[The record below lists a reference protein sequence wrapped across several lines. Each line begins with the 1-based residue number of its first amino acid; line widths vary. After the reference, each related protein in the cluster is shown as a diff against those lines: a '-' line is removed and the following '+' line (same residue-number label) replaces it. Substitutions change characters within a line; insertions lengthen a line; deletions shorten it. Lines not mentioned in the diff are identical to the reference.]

1 MLGSWTWKI
10 RVRITFKLHI
20 CNLGTEIPVEKEVE
34 LGVLDTLQQG
44 EYLLNMGSRIIVNIN
59 DFTTP
64 LYSVIIEAT
73 ESSEYGFEE
82 LED

>member
-1 MLGSWTWKI
+1 MALELNINGY
-10 RVRITFKLHI
+10 FELHI
-20 CNLGTEIPVEKEVE
+20 CNLGTEIPVEKEIE

-44 EYLLNMGSRIIVNIN
+44 EYLLNMRSRIIVDIN

-73 ESSEYGFEE
+73 ESSEYEFEE